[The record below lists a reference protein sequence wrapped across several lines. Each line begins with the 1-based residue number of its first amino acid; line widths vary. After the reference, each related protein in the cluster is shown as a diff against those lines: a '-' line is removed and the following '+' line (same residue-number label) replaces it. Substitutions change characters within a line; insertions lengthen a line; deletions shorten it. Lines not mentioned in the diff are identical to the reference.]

1 MSDARLPLAIL
12 MCAVSAVPAA
22 YAQGYPSRV
31 IRIISPFPAG
41 GPADAMLRPLAQKMS
56 EGLKVQCLVD
66 NRPGANGIIGTEL
79 AVRAPPDGYTLVVGS
94 TSSLPMNAAIYPKLP
109 FDPVR
114 DLAPISAFGYA
125 VQLLTVHPALP
136 VASVKEFIALARTR
150 PGEISVASPGIGSAP
165 HFALEM
171 FGTMTKTKFLHVPY
185 KGGAP
190 ALAEQLA
197 GQVMAYF
204 GSMQSAMPQIQA
216 KRLRALGVAALK
228 RSPAAP
234 DIPTIAEA
242 GVPGFEIGGIFGL
255 LAPASTPREI
265 IVKLHAEIVRVVA
278 LPEFANG
285 LKAVGTDPLGT
296 TPEEFAAVIRSDM
309 VKWAKVAREA
319 NIRAD

>member
-1 MSDARLPLAIL
+1 MKKICIAIVTVATGLAATMVL
-12 MCAVSAVPAA
+12 
-22 YAQGYPSRV
+22 AQPYPSKI

-41 GPADAMLRPLAQKMS
+41 GPADAMVRPLAQKMS
-56 EGLKVQCLVD
+56 EGLKVQCIVD

-79 AVRAPPDGYTLVVGS
+79 AVRAPADGYTLVVGS

-109 FDPVR
+109 FDPLK

-125 VQLLTVHPALP
+125 VQILTVHPSLP
-136 VASVKEFIALARTR
+136 VATVKEFIALARAR

-171 FGTMTKTKFLHVPY
+171 FSTMTNTKVLHVPY
-185 KGGAP
+185 KGGGP

-204 GSMQSAMPQIQA
+204 GSMQAAMPQIQA
-216 KRLRALGVAALK
+216 KRLRALGVAAVK

-242 GVPGFEIGGIFGL
+242 GVPGFEVGGLFGL
-255 LAPASTPREI
+255 LAPAKTPREI
-265 IVKLHAEIVRVVA
+265 IMKLNAEIVRAVA
-278 LPEFANG
+278 SPEIVNG
-285 LKAVGTDPLGT
+285 FKTVGTDPLGT
-296 TPEEFAAVIRSDM
+296 TPEEFADIIRNDM
-309 VKWAKVAREA
+309 PKWAKVARDA
-319 NIRAD
+319 NIKAE

>member
-1 MSDARLPLAIL
+1 MNRFCLAVI
-12 MCAVSAVPAA
+12 VPAVFFA
-22 YAQGYPSRV
+22 ALAHAQQYPTKP

-56 EGLKVQCLVD
+56 EGLKVQCIVD
-66 NRPGANGIIGTEL
+66 NRPGANGIIGTEI

-125 VQLLTVHPALP
+125 VQILTVHPSLP
-136 VASVKEFIALARTR
+136 VATVKDFIALARAR

-171 FGTMTKTKFLHVPY
+171 FSTMTNTKVLHVPY
-185 KGGAP
+185 KGGGP

-204 GSMQSAMPQIQA
+204 GSMQAAMPQIQA

-242 GVPGFEIGGIFGL
+242 GVPGFEVGGLFGL
-255 LAPASTPREI
+255 LAPARTPRDI
-265 IVKLHAEIVRVVA
+265 IMKLNAEIVRAVG
-278 LPEFANG
+278 LPEIANG

-296 TPEEFAAVIRSDM
+296 TPEEFAEIIRNDM
-309 VKWAKVAREA
+309 PKWAKVARDA
-319 NIRAD
+319 NIRAE